1 MLPHSFFVLVL
12 SWQQINSIP
21 LIPTNFYRIYS
32 ISSFFFYPHHCHTI
46 NALGNPKLSAY
57 FTFIF
62 IVSLFCSLF
71 ITLVN
76 RFHSFYSSISP
87 LSHSTRENQNPN
99 PQELLR
105 GLHLLIC
112 LTLLLISLLFFSW
125 IFIVLL
131 GLYAQSSCNCS
142 AEVLY
147 RGIFTSCFMSL
158 LREALDAKKIQRC
171 WH

>member
-76 RFHSFYSSISP
+76 RFHSFFPVSV
-87 LSHSTRENQNPN
+87 LSRT
-99 PQELLR
+99 PQERTRTRTPKNFWGGFIFSYAWHYYLF
-105 GLHLLIC
+105 HY
-112 LTLLLISLLFFSW
+112 FFSPESSS
-125 IFIVLL
+125 FFSGSTPKVHAIVVRKCCTEAFLVR
-131 GLYAQSSCNCS
+131 
-142 AEVLY
+142 VLCLFSG
-147 RGIFTSCFMSL
+147 RL
-158 LREALDAKKIQRC
+158 
-171 WH
+171 

>member
-21 LIPTNFYRIYS
+21 LIPTNFYKIYS
-32 ISSFFFYPHHCHTI
+32 ISSFFFYPHHYHTI

-76 RFHSFYSSISP
+76 RFHSFFPVSV
-87 LSHSTRENQNPN
+87 LSRTPQERTKNPN

-125 IFIVLL
+125 IFIVRL